1 MTREPE
7 PQSLSSTLTQRASAA
22 PRPTATSAISRAFRV
37 AAENLRD
44 APEGVDAD
52 WALVKPELQAALK
65 AAVDGGKWPIYLF
78 GDQGRGKTCA
88 MAALFRKVDR
98 APSWVDMQRFIR
110 NVQRTRTAEDHKIYD
125 FTQHGSTE
133 LDLFRKFVIDPALM
147 LVDDVGIRAPSDSAF
162 EVVYEIVNRRGKRPA
177 IYTSNIAPDKLHTV
191 YDGRVASRILA
202 GVAIHL
208 TGKDRRIETLR
219 IVEV

>member
-1 MTREPE
+1 M
-7 PQSLSSTLTQRASAA
+7 S
-22 PRPTATSAISRAFRV
+22 
-37 AAENLRD
+37 AENLREP
-44 APEGVDAD
+44 PEGVEAE
-52 WALVKPELQAALK
+52 WSLVKPELQAALRE
-65 AAVDGGKWPIYLF
+65 AVQAGMWPVYLF

-88 MAALFRKVDR
+88 MAALFRKVNPI
-98 APSWVDMQRFIR
+98 PSWVDMQRFIR

-162 EVVYEIVNRRGKRPA
+162 EVVYEMVNRRGKRPA

-191 YDGRVASRILA
+191 YDGRVASRMLA

-208 TGKDRRIETLR
+208 KGKDRRIETLK